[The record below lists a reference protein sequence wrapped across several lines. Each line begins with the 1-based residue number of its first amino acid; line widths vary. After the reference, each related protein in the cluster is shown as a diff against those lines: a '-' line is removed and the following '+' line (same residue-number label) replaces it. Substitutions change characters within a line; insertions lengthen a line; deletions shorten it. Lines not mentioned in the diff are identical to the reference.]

1 MTKPLTTA
9 TVVRGPVHHVKK
21 IFRKT
26 HDPIWHLQLGVLAI
40 IGLQVVTNNSF
51 LPFSKFWLVVPEVV
65 LLAALAV
72 ATREGYGLYS
82 RSRRNVT
89 LVLIGIIA
97 AINIFSLVLLIDALL
112 FGQTEISGRSLLVNG
127 FVIYVTNIF
136 MFALWY
142 WELDGSGP
150 ERRVSRQTKRDFLF
164 PQMIHERYAGSN
176 WLPGYIDYL
185 YLSTTNV
192 TNFASADTQP
202 ISHRAKMMM
211 MVQALVSVVTVVLV
225 LARAI
230 SVLH

>member
-1 MTKPLTTA
+1 MTRRPI
-9 TVVRGPVHHVKK
+9 HHVKK
-21 IFRKT
+21 VFRRT
-26 HDPIWHLQLGVLAI
+26 HDPMWHLQLGVLAV
-40 IGLQVVTNNSF
+40 IGLQVVTSNSF
-51 LPFSKFWLVVPEVV
+51 LPFSKIWLVIPEVTL
-65 LLAALAV
+65 LLALAIT
-72 ATREGYGLYS
+72 AHESYSLYS
-82 RSRRNVT
+82 RSRRNFT
-89 LVLIGIIA
+89 LILIGIIA

-112 FGQTEISGRSLLVNG
+112 FGQVEISGRSLLING
-127 FVIYVTNIF
+127 FVIYITNVF

-142 WELDGSGP
+142 WELDGGGP
-150 ERRVSRQTKRDFLF
+150 ERRVSRQTRRDFLF
-164 PQMIHERYAGSN
+164 PQMIHKRYAEDD
-176 WLPGYIDYL
+176 WLPGYTDYL